1 MLVDNALKIA
11 LFAWWEGTFPCF
23 DHKEV
28 FLFQTETT
36 GFFIF
41 YGEHIA

>member
-41 YGEHIA
+41 CGEHIA